1 MLEGLSTPAPKVT
14 APEAWSPS
22 ITFDGNGGEAVLP
35 PVADNDAPTDVE
47 GFLRDAGINPD
58 EIEIVG
64 EPRVSR
70 WQVARPFPLDPM
82 WMTSVR
88 IRWVKRNAQIN
99 LPLLYSLA
107 KKTKPVAPKP
117 VESGKALVI
126 LWSDLQV
133 GKVDH
138 RGGVDALIHRVAQT
152 QLELIKKVKAVKP
165 ERIIFCDVGDT
176 IENFGNAA
184 DLHQLQSNDLSIM
197 QQIDLATSLA
207 WSCLKEL
214 AKFAPITYLSV
225 GSNHCQWRVSKQRV
239 GKATDD
245 WAIHIGRTLA
255 RLSKEV
261 GLDITFH
268 EPAPHDE
275 SLALDIFG
283 DGFHVLGMVHGHQ
296 ANRPDAIPDWWRKQA
311 FGKQPVQAATVL
323 VSGHFHHLR
332 VLELGSTQRGSSR
345 YWVQASTLDN
355 GSNWWR
361 TSQGEDSQPGLVC
374 FELQRG
380 TDFTGTVWKL

>member
-1 MLEGLSTPAPKVT
+1 
-14 APEAWSPS
+14 
-22 ITFDGNGGEAVLP
+22 
-35 PVADNDAPTDVE
+35 
-47 GFLRDAGINPD
+47 
-58 EIEIVG
+58 
-64 EPRVSR
+64 
-70 WQVARPFPLDPM
+70 
-82 WMTSVR
+82 
-88 IRWVKRNAQIN
+88 
-99 LPLLYSLA
+99 LLYSLA
-107 KKTKPVAPKP
+107 KKTKPVTPKQ

-138 RGGVDALIHRVAQT
+138 RGGVDAMIHRVAQT
-152 QLELIKKVKAVKP
+152 QLALIKKVKSVKP

-176 IENFGNAA
+176 IENFGNTA

-197 QQIDLATSLA
+197 QQLDLATSFA
-207 WSCLKEL
+207 WTCLKEL
-214 AKFAPITYLSV
+214 SKFAPITYLSV
-225 GSNHCQWRVSKQRV
+225 GSNHCQWRVNKQRV

-245 WAIHIGRTLA
+245 WGIHIGRTLA

-261 GLDITFH
+261 GLDITFF
-268 EPAPHDE
+268 EPASHDE

-283 DGFHVLGMVHGHQ
+283 DGYHVLGMVHGHQ
-296 ANRPDAIPDWWRKQA
+296 ANNPNMIPDWWRKQA

-332 VLELGSTQRGSSR
+332 IVELGSTQRGSSR
-345 YWVQASTLDN
+345 YWIQASTLDN

-374 FELQRG
+374 FELQKD
-380 TDFTGTVWKL
+380 TDFTGTVWKI

>member
-35 PVADNDAPTDVE
+35 PVADNDTPTDVE
-47 GFLRDAGINPD
+47 GFLREAGINPD

-107 KKTKPVAPKP
+107 KKTKPVAVKS

-152 QLELIKKVKAVKP
+152 QVELIKKVKAVKP

-197 QQIDLATSLA
+197 QQVDLATSLA

-225 GSNHCQWRVSKQRV
+225 GSNHCQWRVNKQRV

-245 WAIHIGRTLA
+245 WGIHIGRTLA

-261 GLDITFH
+261 GLDITFY
-268 EPAPHDE
+268 EPSTHDE
-275 SLALDIFG
+275 SLALDVFN

-374 FELQRG
+374 FELQRDK
-380 TDFTGTVWKL
+380 DFAGTVWKI

>member
-1 MLEGLSTPAPKVT
+1 MLEDLTTPAPKVT

-70 WQVARPFPLDPM
+70 WQVARPFPLEPM

-88 IRWVKRNAQIN
+88 IRWVKRNATIN

-107 KKTKPVAPKP
+107 KKSKPVVPKQ

-138 RGGVDALIHRVAQT
+138 RGGVDAMIHRVAQT

-165 ERIIFCDVGDT
+165 ERIIFCDVGDI

-197 QQIDLATSLA
+197 QQVDLATSFTYET
-207 WSCLKEL
+207 LKAL

-225 GSNHCQWRVSKQRV
+225 GSNHCQWRVNKQRV

-245 WAIHIGRTLA
+245 WGIHIGRTLA
-255 RLSKEV
+255 RLSHEV

-268 EPAPHDE
+268 EPASHDE

-296 ANRPDAIPDWWRKQA
+296 ANNPNAVPDWWRKQA

-332 VLELGSTQRGSSR
+332 IVELGSTQRGSSR

-374 FELQRG
+374 FELQRDK
-380 TDFTGTVWKL
+380 DFTGTVWKI

>member
-1 MLEGLSTPAPKVT
+1 LEDLSTPAPKVT
-14 APEAWSPS
+14 APESFSPS

-35 PVADNDAPTDVE
+35 PVADSDTPTDVE

-70 WQVARPFPLDPM
+70 WQVARPFPLEPM

-107 KKTKPVAPKP
+107 KKTKPVVPKQ
-117 VESGKALVI
+117 VDSGKAMVV

-138 RGGVDALIHRVAQT
+138 RGGVDAMIHRVAQT
-152 QLELIKKVKAVKP
+152 QLELIKKVKTVKP

-197 QQIDLATSLA
+197 QQVDLATSFA

-225 GSNHCQWRVSKQRV
+225 GSNHCQWRVNKQRV

-245 WAIHIGRTLA
+245 WGIHIGRTLA
-255 RLSKEV
+255 RLSHEV

-275 SLALDIFG
+275 SLALDVFD
-283 DGFHVLGMVHGHQ
+283 DGYHVLGMVHGHQ
-296 ANRPDAIPDWWRKQA
+296 ANNPNTVPDWWRKQA

-332 VLELGSTQRGSSR
+332 VQELGSTQRGSSR

-374 FELQRG
+374 FELQRNK
-380 TDFTGTVWKL
+380 DFTGTVWKL